1 MQGVTKMRKHISLL
15 FLFCFLSVAP
25 ATAQTVLFDGLVLAD
40 RQAAALLIP
49 AVVTSDDYSL
59 LGRLEYGIAD
69 RANFFALVGG
79 RLNGGGTGLAGAGW
93 AATFYRQT
101 DALPLNFGFFNSYVF
116 PLESG
121 GPDAFVTV
129 APVFSHSWER
139 DGGGRVTPYAGASVT
154 FLVNKPGRGDTNNV
168 NGLLGVKVTEVA
180 ERWDFI
186 AEVQPGEETSF
197 AFGFFFRF

>member
-1 MQGVTKMRKHISLL
+1 M
-15 FLFCFLSVAP
+15 A
-25 ATAQTVLFDGLVLAD
+25 AQTVLFDGLVHED

-49 AVVTSDDYSL
+49 AVVTEDDYSL

-79 RLNGGGTGLAGAGW
+79 RFNGGGTGLAGAGW
-93 AATFYRQT
+93 AATLYRQT
-101 DALPLNFGFFNSYVF
+101 DALPLNIGFFNSYVF
-116 PLESG
+116 PLEDG
-121 GPDAFVTV
+121 GPDAFITV

-139 DGGGRVTPYAGASVT
+139 DNGGRITPYAGATVT
-154 FLVNKPGRGDTNNV
+154 FKVNKPGRGGGNDV
-168 NGLLGVKVTEVA
+168 NGLLGVKVTEIA

-186 AEVQPGEETSF
+186 VEVQPGEETSF